1 MTQGRALHLI
11 EQFAA
16 QAPFAVWITDS
27 RGIAIFANRKLHQM
41 FGFKDKPSAALGVN
55 LFDDPGALK
64 LGLAKVC
71 ERAKN
76 GEMVDAIIDAPD
88 PKAVIG
94 AEGATRTTALRLR
107 ATCYPLLSTSQ
118 KIEHYVFI
126 LNDVTET
133 YERRETLRRKLRDM
147 EIFRKSRESRLAKLK
162 ELEEEIARVE
172 AEIKKLGG

>member
-1 MTQGRALHLI
+1 MTQSRALHLI

-27 RGIAIFANRKLHQM
+27 RGVAIFANRKLHQI

-55 LFDDPGALK
+55 LFDEPGSMK

-76 GEMVDAIIDAPD
+76 GEMVDTIIDVPD
-88 PKAVIG
+88 PKDMVG
-94 AEGATRTTALRLR
+94 AGGATRTSALRLR
-107 ATCYPLLSTSQ
+107 TTCYPLLSATQ

-133 YERRETLRRKLRDM
+133 YERRETLRRKLKDM
-147 EIFRKSRESRLAKLK
+147 EIFRKSRESRLAKMK
-162 ELEEEIARVE
+162 ELEEEIVRVE